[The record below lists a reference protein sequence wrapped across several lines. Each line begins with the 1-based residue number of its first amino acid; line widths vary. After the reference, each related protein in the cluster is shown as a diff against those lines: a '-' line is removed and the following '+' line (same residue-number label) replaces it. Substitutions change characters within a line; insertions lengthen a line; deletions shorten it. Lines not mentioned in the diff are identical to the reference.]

1 MEDAESFNHYFAR
14 NFEQRAIVRASE
26 QKQEIGEGC
35 ISESKN
41 HGLSEESL
49 YLHNHFHE
57 RLESVRVDHLSKST
71 ILCVPIPDNGSIP
84 KILNDVFNIEAVSQL
99 IGNALGTGEK
109 DMPDIDVPID
119 TDHAFFETE
128 IPETDEVGEDN
139 RQEIRATGVLKFF
152 NLVPD
157 WLTDQLDA
165 SIIPFEDRWLATLDV
180 HLKNTGHIIVSPAP
194 LGMVLDAN
202 TNRRI
207 IVTSFMKGIVNTND
221 GVPHPMEIELDYDP
235 VLGALDDEIDIPG
248 QGKKTIIA
256 INEIYD
262 SGDSVDDQINTLRN
276 ASKEQENFMDAVV
289 AEIIPDNDDENDT
302 VHEAVKDDELFEVE
316 LSLSGHRKDEIEL
329 ILEQQ
334 VIVYVDPKHL
344 EFAKAQLAEDLVFLT
359 ADTYLSFGLYNPGA
373 PPEGQENTDKNDY
386 LQLYININKGIGK
399 TLEDAVILHGGP
411 LLKLAKLKLPNHLPR
426 HKPQHL
432 SEDTSAPDA
441 ILTVITQN

>member
-1 MEDAESFNHYFAR
+1 
-14 NFEQRAIVRASE
+14 SE
-26 QKQEIGEGC
+26 QKQDIGDDC
-35 ISESKN
+35 ISPSDH

-49 YLHNHFHE
+49 YLNKYFHE
-57 RLESVRVDHLSKST
+57 RLAGVKADSISKST

-84 KILNDVFNIEAVSQL
+84 KILNDVFNIDAVSQL

-109 DMPDIDVPID
+109 EAPDIDVPID

-128 IPETDEVGEDN
+128 IPDADEVGEDN

-152 NLVPD
+152 DLVPE
-157 WLTDQLDA
+157 WLTNRLDA
-165 SIIPFEDRWLATLDV
+165 SIVPFEDRWLATLDV

-221 GVPHPMEIELDYDP
+221 GVPFPMEVELDYDP
-235 VLGALDDEIDIPG
+235 ILGALDDEIDIPG
-248 QGKKTIIA
+248 EGQKTLIA

-262 SGDSVDDQINTLRN
+262 SGDTEDEQIEALRN
-276 ASKEQENFMDAVV
+276 AGQEQEDFMDAVV
-289 AEIIPDNDDENDT
+289 AEIIPDDENET
-302 VHEAVKDDELFEVE
+302 IHEAVKDDELFEVE

-344 EFAKAQLAEDLVFLT
+344 EYAKAQLSEDLVFLT
-359 ADTYLSFGLYNPGA
+359 ADAYLSFGLYNPGA
-373 PPEGQENTDKNDY
+373 PPEGQENTDMNDY
-386 LQLYININKGIGK
+386 LQLYLNIKENAGK
-399 TLEDAVILHGGP
+399 TIEDAIILRGGP
-411 LLKLAKLKLPNHLPR
+411 LLRLAKLKLPNHLPR
-426 HKPQHL
+426 RKPENRN
-432 SEDTSAPDA
+432 SDA
-441 ILTVITQN
+441 D

>member
-26 QKQEIGEGC
+26 QKQEISDNC
-35 ISESKN
+35 ISKSEN

-49 YLHNHFHE
+49 YLNNHFHE

-99 IGNALGTGEK
+99 IGNALGTGER

-139 RQEIRATGVLKFF
+139 KQEIRATGVLKFF
-152 NLVPD
+152 DLVPD

-180 HLKNTGHIIVSPAP
+180 HLKNTGHIIVSSAP
-194 LGMVLDAN
+194 LGMILDAN

-221 GVPHPMEIELDYDP
+221 GVPHPMEVELDYDP
-235 VLGALDDEIDIPG
+235 MLGALDDEIDIPG
-248 QGKKTIIA
+248 EGQKTIIA

-262 SGDSVDDQINTLRN
+262 SGDSVDDQVNTLRN
-276 ASKEQENFMDAVV
+276 AGKEQENFMDAVV
-289 AEIIPDNDDENDT
+289 AEIIPDNHDENDT
-302 VHEAVKDDELFEVE
+302 VHEAVKDDELLEVE

-334 VIVYVDPKHL
+334 VVVYVDPKHL
-344 EFAKAQLAEDLVFLT
+344 EFAKAQLTEDLVFLT

-373 PPEGQENTDKNDY
+373 PPEGHENIDKNDY
-386 LQLYININKGIGK
+386 LQLYININEGAGK
-399 TLEDAVILHGGP
+399 PLEDAIILHGGP
-411 LLKLAKLKLPNHLPR
+411 LLKLTKLRLPIHLPR
-426 HKPQHL
+426 RKPQHRN
-432 SEDTSAPDA
+432 E
-441 ILTVITQN
+441 

>member
-1 MEDAESFNHYFAR
+1 MDDAESFNHYFAR

-26 QKQEIGEGC
+26 QKQEVSNDC
-35 ISESKN
+35 ISKSES

-49 YLHNHFHE
+49 YLSNHFHD
-57 RLESVRVDHLSKST
+57 RLESIRADHLSKST
-71 ILCVPIPDNGSIP
+71 ILCVPIPNNGSIP
-84 KILNDVFNIEAVSQL
+84 KILNEVFNIEAVSKL

-109 DMPDIDVPID
+109 DVPDIDVPID

-128 IPETDEVGEDN
+128 IPETDEIGEDN

-180 HLKNTGHIIVSPAP
+180 HLKNTGHIIISPAP

-207 IVTSFMKGIVNTND
+207 IVTSVMKGIVNTNE
-221 GVPHPMEIELDYDP
+221 GIPYPMEIELDYDP
-235 VLGALDDEIDIPG
+235 MLGALDDEIDIPG
-248 QGKKTIIA
+248 EGQKTIIA

-262 SGDSVDDQINTLRN
+262 SGDSEDNQVNTLRN
-276 ASKEQENFMDAVV
+276 AGKEQENFMDSIV
-289 AEIIPDNDDENDT
+289 AEIIPDNNDQNDS
-302 VHEAVKDDELFEVE
+302 VHQAVNDDELFEVE

-334 VIVYVDPKHL
+334 VVVYVDPKHL
-344 EFAKAQLAEDLVFLT
+344 ELAKAQLTDDLVFLT
-359 ADTYLSFGLYNPGA
+359 ADIYLSFGLYNPGA
-373 PPEGQENTDKNDY
+373 PPEGKENADRNDY
-386 LQLYININKGIGK
+386 LQLYININKGTEK
-399 TLEDAVILHGGP
+399 TLEDAITLHGGP
-411 LLKLAKLKLPNHLPR
+411 LLKLAKLKLPNHFPR
-426 HKPQHL
+426 HKPQHF
-432 SEDTSAPDA
+432 SDDNSAPDTT
-441 ILTVITQN
+441 LTINTQD